1 VSADCAAGIC
11 HGPVPA
17 SKAFFIAPY
26 ATRKIPIAI
35 PQTESFVPT
44 AEIMSKSKSNAC
56 LCLYQ
61 QKFMR
66 QVGSVFERAVRVD
79 ENLFPCGK
87 GCCYCLIFR
96 IDEVPVKG

>member
-1 VSADCAAGIC
+1 VSVACAAGIC
-11 HGPVPA
+11 QDPMPT
-17 SKAFFIAPY
+17 SKAFFIALY
-26 ATRKIPIAI
+26 ATRKIPIAT

-44 AEIMSKSKSNAC
+44 AEIMSKIKSDTC
-56 LCLYQ
+56 LCVYQ

-66 QVGSVFERAVRVD
+66 QAGSVFERAVRID

-87 GCCYCLIFR
+87 GGCYCLIFR